1 MIGERFGKLLVTG
14 SAKKAPIG
22 GNIRYTCLCDCGQ
35 ETIVTASHLRIGKT
49 KSCGCLRTASALRA
63 SEAASTHG
71 MKNTAEYSTWNSM
84 LDRCRNPNSQHR
96 KDYGGRGIAVCERWY
111 KFENFYADM
120 GARPPGMTLDRY
132 PDVNGDYEPGNCR
145 WATNTQQQRNKRNTI
160 YLEHAGVTQ
169 SLCDWEDSLGIP
181 KNVFRDRLRRGWSL
195 DKVFDTPYQAAKS
208 RRKLRTIQ

>member
-1 MIGERFGKLLVTG
+1 
-14 SAKKAPIG
+14 
-22 GNIRYTCLCDCGQ
+22 
-35 ETIVTASHLRIGKT
+35 
-49 KSCGCLRTASALRA
+49 
-63 SEAASTHG
+63 
-71 MKNTAEYSTWNSM
+71 M